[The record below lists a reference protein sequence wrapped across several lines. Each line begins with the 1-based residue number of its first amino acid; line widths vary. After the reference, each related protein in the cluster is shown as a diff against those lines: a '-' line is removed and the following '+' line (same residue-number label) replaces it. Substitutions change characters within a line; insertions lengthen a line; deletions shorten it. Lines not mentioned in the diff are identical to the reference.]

1 VRWHRPTHYGQV
13 DDTRRGA
20 RASCSC
26 LWTEHHDSRHYR
38 EAFRWRLAAEVERAA
53 AILTDESPG
62 LPPGTYVV
70 FDERD
75 ERSAAVEAVV
85 PTLLTSP
92 VLESIVQALAVE
104 RGLDGVVTRR
114 RQTQRGLEQ
123 RHVRRAAGW

>member
-26 LWTEHHDSRHYR
+26 LWTEHHDSRPY
-38 EAFRWRLAAEVERAA
+38 AAEVERAA